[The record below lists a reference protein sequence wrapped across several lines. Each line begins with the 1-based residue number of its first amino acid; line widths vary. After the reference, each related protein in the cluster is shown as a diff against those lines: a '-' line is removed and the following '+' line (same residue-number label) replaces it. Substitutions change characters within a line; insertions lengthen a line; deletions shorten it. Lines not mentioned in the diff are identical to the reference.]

1 MHGTC
6 FGSDNLQ
13 MTGDIMG
20 WTNRYIEGKTGA
32 VAMFQNADAG
42 DVDPDYNLC
51 RGNPL
56 NWTGPAVFGNAVIAA
71 ADALEPAPAVALSVA
86 SRSVDFGPVNFN
98 ATLSSPRFNNCSSG
112 GPIDICSLCRV
123 IDCKLDGGLQSGWIE
138 TVPQFT
144 AVRLDVNG
152 KRSVFVTCPGEA
164 IVELGWQVRNDT
176 AKLGFTDTFFVG
188 YSQNHMGYFCTPNE
202 YDVGGYEAELT
213 LWGINTSN
221 RIRSGMFG
229 VASIV
234 AANNQ

>member
-1 MHGTC
+1 
-6 FGSDNLQ
+6 

-20 WTNRYIEGKTGA
+20 WANRNIEGRTGA

-42 DVDPDYNLC
+42 DVDPDYTLC
-51 RGNPL
+51 HGEPL
-56 NWTGPAVFGNAVIAA
+56 NWTGPAIFGDAVIAA
-71 ADALEPAPAVALSVA
+71 ARSLLPAPTAALSAA
-86 SRSVDFGPVNFN
+86 SQSVDFGPVNFN

-123 IDCKLDGGLQSGWIE
+123 LDCHLDGRLQSGWIE

-176 AKLGFTDTFFVG
+176 LKLGFTDTFFVG
-188 YSQNHMGYFCTPNE
+188 YSQNHQAYFTTPNE
-202 YDVGGYEAELT
+202 YVLGGYEAELT
-213 LWGINTSN
+213 LWGIETSN
-221 RIRSGMFG
+221 RIRSGMFA

-234 AANNQ
+234 AGSKK